1 MTYLQLFPDLYIAY
15 QLKGNSDI
23 TKGYLSTPLIA
34 TSMPKNTLSIKTYN
48 SQDWT
53 GYALNT
59 NPVLSSST
67 TSGILTTSE
76 GLKIQAGT
84 NQALVFS
91 MQALYSTVTSVSSSA
106 TTITNNWGMLIMLN
120 PKIKLNAASVTLT
133 ESSLSLTATAVT
145 IDSNSSYNKYTLIT
159 LKGSTPSTLQ
169 TSFKTSAVK
178 TVFSLFPFLISDFSS
193 IFAD

>member
-15 QLKGNSDI
+15 QLKSNSDI

-48 SQDWT
+48 SQDWA
-53 GYALNT
+53 GYSLNT
-59 NPVLSSST
+59 NPVISSST
-67 TSGILTTSE
+67 SSGTLTTSE
-76 GLKIQAGT
+76 GLKIQSGT

-106 TTITNNWGMLIMLN
+106 STITNNWGMLIMLN

-159 LKGSTPSTLQ
+159 LKGTTPSRLQ
-169 TSFKTSAVK
+169 TSFKTTAVK

>member
-1 MTYLQLFPDLYIAY
+1 
-15 QLKGNSDI
+15 
-23 TKGYLSTPLIA
+23 
-34 TSMPKNTLSIKTYN
+34 MPKNTLSIKTYN

-106 TTITNNWGMLIMLN
+106 TNITNNWGMLIMLN

>member
-1 MTYLQLFPDLYIAY
+1 
-15 QLKGNSDI
+15 
-23 TKGYLSTPLIA
+23 
-34 TSMPKNTLSIKTYN
+34 
-48 SQDWT
+48 
-53 GYALNT
+53 
-59 NPVLSSST
+59 
-67 TSGILTTSE
+67 
-76 GLKIQAGT
+76 
-84 NQALVFS
+84 
-91 MQALYSTVTSVSSSA
+91 
-106 TTITNNWGMLIMLN
+106 MLN

>member
-106 TTITNNWGMLIMLN
+106 TNITNNWGMLIMLN